1 MLIHGIPITLY
12 NRTRTGTDAFN
23 RPTYAETAETVD
35 NVLIEPLS
43 EAEILDVQNLTG
55 RRAVYRLCLPKGDA
69 HDWTDKTV
77 GFYGQLWHTIGEVQE
92 WIEAMVPLEWNRKVR
107 VERIDGAA
115 PLPVPEPDPEPT
127 PDPTPDPE
135 PEPDPEPVPE
145 VEPDDE
151 E

>member
-1 MLIHGIPITLY
+1 MLY
-12 NRTRTGTDAFN
+12 NRTQTGTDAFN

-55 RRAVYRLCLPKGDA
+55 RRAVYRLCIPKGDA
-69 HDWTDKTV
+69 HTWTDRTV
-77 GFYGQLWHTIGEVQE
+77 EFYGQKWHTIGETQE

-115 PLPVPEPDPEPT
+115 PLQ
-127 PDPTPDPE
+127 
-135 PEPDPEPVPE
+135 VPE

>member
-12 NRTRTGTDAFN
+12 NRTQTGTDAFN
-23 RPTYAETAETVD
+23 RPTYAETAETVE

-43 EAEILDVQNLTG
+43 EAEILDTQNLTG

-115 PLPVPEPDPEPT
+115 PLQ
-127 PDPTPDPE
+127 
-135 PEPDPEPVPE
+135 VPE